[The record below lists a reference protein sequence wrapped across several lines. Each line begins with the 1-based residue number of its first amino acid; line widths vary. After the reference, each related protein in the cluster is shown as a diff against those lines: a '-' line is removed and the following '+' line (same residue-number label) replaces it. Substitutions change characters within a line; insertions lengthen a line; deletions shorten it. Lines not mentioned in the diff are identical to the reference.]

1 MKLEL
6 AWDAPASD
14 VSAPA
19 LETVTLSIRKF
30 PKISHPCAF
39 HPSTHSTTRRMAQR
53 ASVKTTYEV
62 DRTLQP
68 IYSGGS
74 LALSQDGRILA
85 ASIGEDVLLT
95 DLTNGNELGRVEGD
109 GEAITALTCS
119 VYTFT
124 LRNPSLTAGSNTVRV
139 ASHSM
144 LTISVHAH
152 ICSESLRHR
161 RRHN

>member
-1 MKLEL
+1 
-6 AWDAPASD
+6 
-14 VSAPA
+14 
-19 LETVTLSIRKF
+19 
-30 PKISHPCAF
+30 
-39 HPSTHSTTRRMAQR
+39 MAQR
-53 ASVKTTYEV
+53 GSVRTTYEV

-119 VYTFT
+119 ST
-124 LRNPSLTAGSNTVRV
+124 LSPFP
-139 ASHSM
+139 
-144 LTISVHAH
+144 I
-152 ICSESLRHR
+152 HR
-161 RRHN
+161 